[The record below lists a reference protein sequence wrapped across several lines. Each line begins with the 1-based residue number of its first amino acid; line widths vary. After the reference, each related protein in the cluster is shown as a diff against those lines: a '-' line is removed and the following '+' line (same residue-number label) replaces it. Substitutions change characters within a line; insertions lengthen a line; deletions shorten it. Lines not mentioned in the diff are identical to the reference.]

1 MPLDLISLIV
11 PTRGRPALLRR
22 LLDGLA
28 ETTAVTEALE
38 VILVIDHDDRA
49 TADVSDA
56 RLALRRVIVPPGLT
70 MGALNCAGYQA
81 SRGRYL
87 MLLNDDVTPRT
98 RHWDAIVRSVFAA
111 HPDDI
116 VLVHVNDL
124 VMQRHLCTFPI
135 VSRTFC
141 ELTGGLCPREY
152 RRYRIDDHIE
162 DHFNLLNLLGLRR
175 TVFAPEVLFEHDN
188 YTTSAGGRR
197 QYFCDPLLL
206 APDAELYDRLFAQ
219 RKAAALRLMSHVTG
233 RPVSPRWRRKVER
246 VSDPFALRT
255 PDRQRILCEQGIID
269 APSPAPPKLWTRAAK
284 CLRDKGAAGLLRAI
298 GRRLRHSSG
307 A

>member
-1 MPLDLISLIV
+1 
-11 PTRGRPALLRR
+11 
-22 LLDGLA
+22 
-28 ETTAVTEALE
+28 
-38 VILVIDHDDRA
+38 
-49 TADVSDA
+49 
-56 RLALRRVIVPPGLT
+56 

-246 VSDPFALRT
+246 VSASSASKALST
-255 PDRQRILCEQGIID
+255 
-269 APSPAPPKLWTRAAK
+269 
-284 CLRDKGAAGLLRAI
+284 
-298 GRRLRHSSG
+298 RRLRRPRSSG
-307 A
+307 RAPRSACVTRAPPASCARSGVDSGTRAEPELGHSGVPRARDSNLLHPRSELVASTGPRTCTTWLVSRARRSARTSLRLNSLDVVCGRR